1 VSDPLARFARVSPS
15 RGGDYAGNMRALFSP
30 SVRGRAAA
38 LRLVAICFCVL
49 GTFVLLA
56 APQSRSIYHGNWID
70 LNKNGRMDPYE
81 DPSVPVETRVDNL
94 LSQMT
99 VEEKT
104 AQMATLYGYGRV
116 LMDELPTPQW
126 KQAVWKDGIANIDEH
141 LNGVV
146 NAGVPK
152 SKLAVPYSTH
162 AESINTVQRFFI
174 EETRLGIPVDFTN
187 EGIRG
192 LAHPRATSFPSQLG
206 VASAWDRALV
216 DDIGH
221 ITGKEARIL
230 GYTNVY
236 SPILDLP
243 RDPRWGRT
251 VEAYSEDP
259 YLTAELGRHQV
270 RAIQAEHV
278 VSTPKHFA
286 VYSVPKGGRDG
297 TARTDPEITPRELEM
312 IYLPPFKAVFQDA
325 GALGTMSS
333 YNDYD
338 GVPITGSSY
347 FLTDILRTRWGF
359 KGYVVSD
366 SAAVEFLQ
374 TKHKVAEDYLDA
386 VRQVVMA
393 GLNVRTAFMP
403 PESYI
408 DPLRELVKTG
418 RLPISVVD
426 SRVRDVLR
434 VKFWL
439 GLFDQPYV
447 PQPSEADR
455 IVRNPQHLQVALR
468 AAHESIVLLKNQ
480 GNVLPLRKDLKS
492 ILVTG
497 PNATEVE
504 NSQSRY
510 GPSDLSV
517 VSVLEGIRQKLG
529 AGVQVQYTKGSEFV
543 DAGFPDTE
551 IVPVPPTEREQAE
564 IDKARNM
571 ARQVDAVVVVLGE
584 NSDLVGE
591 SKSRT
596 SLELTGFQLK
606 LVQAVHEAGKPTV
619 VALLNGRPLTI
630 NWIDRNVPAIVE
642 AWFQGEYCG
651 TAIADVL
658 FGDYNPSGKLPITFP
673 KSVGQIP
680 LNFPYKRG
688 SQIPTSGLNNQEK
701 KVLVNGP
708 LYAFGHGLSYT
719 TYVYSNLQVTPAT
732 QDRTGSIEVSLDVE
746 NTGSRAGDEIV
757 QLYLSPDVTSIVYYD
772 AVLRGF
778 ERVSLKSGEK
788 TRVRFKLNPQDLMIL
803 NRDMQWVVEPG
814 RFQVLVGASSEDIRL
829 RGSFN
834 IR

>member
-1 VSDPLARFARVSPS
+1 
-15 RGGDYAGNMRALFSP
+15 
-30 SVRGRAAA
+30 
-38 LRLVAICFCVL
+38 
-49 GTFVLLA
+49 
-56 APQSRSIYHGNWID
+56 
-70 LNKNGRMDPYE
+70 
-81 DPSVPVETRVDNL
+81 
-94 LSQMT
+94 
-99 VEEKT
+99 
-104 AQMATLYGYGRV
+104 
-116 LMDELPTPQW
+116 
-126 KQAVWKDGIANIDEH
+126 
-141 LNGVV
+141 
-146 NAGVPK
+146 
-152 SKLAVPYSTH
+152 
-162 AESINTVQRFFI
+162 
-174 EETRLGIPVDFTN
+174 
-187 EGIRG
+187 
-192 LAHPRATSFPSQLG
+192 
-206 VASAWDRALV
+206 
-216 DDIGH
+216 
-221 ITGKEARIL
+221 
-230 GYTNVY
+230 VY

-278 VSTPKHFA
+278 ISTVKHFA

-297 TARTDPEITPRELEM
+297 TARTDPEVTPRELEM
-312 IYLPPFKAVFQDA
+312 IYLQPFRAAFQDA

-338 GVPITGSSY
+338 GVPVSGSSY
-347 FLTDILRTRWGF
+347 FLTDILRGRFGF

-366 SAAVEFLQ
+366 SSAVEFLQ
-374 TKHKVAEDYLDA
+374 TKHRVAADYLEA

-393 GLNVRTAFMP
+393 GLNVRTASMSP
-403 PESYI
+403 DSYI
-408 DPLRELVKTG
+408 DPLRELIKTR
-418 RLPISVVD
+418 RLPMDVVD

-447 PQPSEADR
+447 PQPAEADR
-455 IVRNPQHLQVALR
+455 VVRNPQHLEVALR

-480 GNVLPLRKDLKS
+480 SNVLPLRKDLKS

-497 PNATEVE
+497 PNATETE

-510 GPSDLSV
+510 GPSDLTV
-517 VSVLEGIRQKLG
+517 VSVLDGIRRKLG
-529 AGVQVQYTKGSEFV
+529 PRVQIQYTKGSDFV
-543 DAGFPDTE
+543 DAAFPDSE
-551 IVPVPPTEREQAE
+551 IVPVPPNAREQAE
-564 IDKARNM
+564 IDKARDM
-571 ARQVDAVVVVLGE
+571 ARQVDAAVVVLGE

-606 LVQAVHEAGKPTV
+606 LVQAVKEAGKPTV
-619 VALLNGRPLTI
+619 VVLLNGRPLTI

-688 SQIPTSGLNNQEK
+688 SQIPTASLNGQEK

-708 LYAFGHGLSYT
+708 LYPFGYGLSYT
-719 TYVYSNLQVTPAT
+719 TYGYSNLQITPSI
-732 QDRTGSIEVSLDVE
+732 QDKSGTIQVSLDVE
-746 NTGSRAGDEIV
+746 NTGARAGDEIV

-772 AVLRGF
+772 SVLRGF
-778 ERVSLKSGEK
+778 ERVGLKPGEK
-788 TRVRFKLNPQDLMIL
+788 KRVQFTLSPQDLAIL

-814 RFQVLVGASSEDIRL
+814 RFQVLIGASSEDIRL

>member
-1 VSDPLARFARVSPS
+1 MRTKRLLLLLFLVPLVFRSQSP
-15 RGGDYAGNMRALFSP
+15 D
-30 SVRGRAAA
+30 
-38 LRLVAICFCVL
+38 
-49 GTFVLLA
+49 
-56 APQSRSIYHGNWID
+56 IYHGNWID

-81 DPSVPVETRVDNL
+81 DPSQPIERRIDDL

-99 VEEKT
+99 LEEKT

-116 LMDELPTPQW
+116 LKDELPTPAW

-152 SKLAVPYSTH
+152 SKLSLPFSTH
-162 AESINTVQRFFI
+162 AESINTVQRFFV
-174 EETRLGIPVDFTN
+174 EQTRLGIPVDFSN

-192 LAHPRATSFPSQLG
+192 LAHPHATSFPSQLG
-206 VASAWDRALV
+206 VASAWDRTLV

-243 RDPRWGRT
+243 RDPRWGRA

-259 YLTAELGRHQV
+259 FLTAELGRHQV

-278 VSTPKHFA
+278 VSTVKHFA

-297 TARTDPEITPRELEM
+297 TARTDPEVTPRELEM
-312 IYLPPFKAVFQDA
+312 IYLPPFKAAFQDA
-325 GALGTMSS
+325 GAMGTMSS

-347 FLTDILRTRWGF
+347 FLTDILRGRWGF

-366 SAAVEFLQ
+366 SSAVEFLQ
-374 TKHKVAEDYLDA
+374 TKHKVAVDYPEA

-393 GLNVRTAFMP
+393 GLNVRTAFMSP
-403 PESYI
+403 DSYI
-408 DPLRELVKTG
+408 DPLRDLVKTG
-418 RLPISVVD
+418 RLPMSAVD

-447 PQPSEADR
+447 PQPADADR
-455 IVRNPQHLQVALR
+455 VVRNPQHLEVALR

-480 GNVLPLRKDLKS
+480 GGVLPLRKDLKS

-497 PNATEVE
+497 PNATETE

-510 GPSDLSV
+510 GPSNLSV
-517 VSVLEGIRQKLG
+517 VSVLDGIRKKLG
-529 AGVQVQYTKGSEFV
+529 PGVQVQYTKGSEFV
-543 DAGFPDTE
+543 DAGFPDSE
-551 IVPVPPTEREQAE
+551 IVPVPTNEREQAE
-564 IDKARNM
+564 LDKARDM
-571 ARQVDAVVVVLGE
+571 ARQVDAAVVVLGE

-606 LVQAVHEAGKPTV
+606 
-619 VALLNGRPLTI
+619 
-630 NWIDRNVPAIVE
+630 IVE

-651 TAIADVL
+651 IAIADVL

-688 SQIPTSGLNNQEK
+688 SQIPTSALNNQEK

-708 LYAFGHGLSYT
+708 LYPFGHGLSYT
-719 TYVYSNLQVTPAT
+719 TFGYSNLQVTPAT
-732 QDRTGSIEVSLDVE
+732 QERTGNIQVSLDVE
-746 NTGSRAGDEIV
+746 NTGASAGDEIV
-757 QLYLSPDVTSIVYYD
+757 QLYLSPDVTTVVYYES
-772 AVLRGF
+772 VLRGF
-778 ERVSLKSGEK
+778 ERASLKPGEK
-788 TRVRFKLNPQDLMIL
+788 SRVQFTLSPQDLMIL

-814 RFQVLVGASSEDIRL
+814 RFQVLIGASSEDIRL

>member
-1 VSDPLARFARVSPS
+1 MRTKRLLLLLFLVPLVFRSQSP
-15 RGGDYAGNMRALFSP
+15 N
-30 SVRGRAAA
+30 
-38 LRLVAICFCVL
+38 
-49 GTFVLLA
+49 
-56 APQSRSIYHGNWID
+56 IYHGNWID

-81 DPSVPVETRVDNL
+81 DPSQPIEGRIDDL

-146 NAGVPK
+146 NAGVTK
-152 SKLAVPYSTH
+152 SKLALPYSTH

-192 LAHPRATSFPSQLG
+192 LAHPHATSFPSQLG

-216 DDIGH
+216 DDIGR
-221 ITGKEARIL
+221 ITGKEVRIL

-312 IYLPPFKAVFQDA
+312 IYLPPFQAAFQDA

-338 GVPITGSSY
+338 GVPITGSSH

-366 SAAVEFLQ
+366 SSAVEFLQ
-374 TKHKVAEDYLDA
+374 TKHKVAGDYLDA

-408 DPLRELVKTG
+408 DPLRKLVKTD
-418 RLPISVVD
+418 RLSISIVD

-455 IVRNPQHLQVALR
+455 VVRNPQHLQVALH

-480 GNVLPLRKDLKS
+480 GDVLPLRKDLKS

-497 PNATEVE
+497 PNAAEVD

-517 VSVLEGIRQKLG
+517 VSVLEGIRGKLG
-529 AGVQVQYTKGSEFV
+529 SGVQVQYTKGSEFV
-543 DAGFPDTE
+543 DAGFPDSE

-571 ARQVDAVVVVLGE
+571 ARQIDAAVVVLGE

-596 SLELTGFQLK
+596 SLELTGFQLR

-619 VALLNGRPLTI
+619 VVLLNGRPLAI
-630 NWIDRNVPAIVE
+630 NWIDRNIPAIVE

-688 SQIPTSGLNNQEK
+688 SQVPTASLNSQEK

-708 LYAFGHGLSYT
+708 LYPFGYGLSYT
-719 TYVYSNLQVTPAT
+719 TYRYSNLQVTPAT
-732 QDRTGSIEVSLDVE
+732 QNRTGNIDVSLEVE

-772 AVLRGF
+772 SVLRGF
-778 ERVSLKSGEK
+778 ERVSLKPAEK
-788 TRVRFKLNPQDLMIL
+788 KRVRFTLNPKDLMIL

-834 IR
+834 IH

>member
-1 VSDPLARFARVSPS
+1 MK
-15 RGGDYAGNMRALFSP
+15 GNEYKMHK
-30 SVRGRAAA
+30 
-38 LRLVAICFCVL
+38 
-49 GTFVLLA
+49 TFVLLFFVLFCVLYVPLA
-56 APQSRSIYHGNWID
+56 FRSQSQSIYHGNWID

-81 DPSVPVETRVDNL
+81 DPSVPIEKRIDDL

-99 VEEKT
+99 LEEKT

-116 LMDELPTPQW
+116 LKDELPTPAW

-146 NAGVPK
+146 NAGVTK
-152 SKLAVPYSTH
+152 SKLALPFSTH
-162 AESINTVQRFFI
+162 AESVNTVQRFFV
-174 EETRLGIPVDFTN
+174 EQTRLGIPVDFSN

-192 LAHPRATSFPSQLG
+192 LAHPQATSFPSQLG
-206 VASAWDRALV
+206 VASAWDRGLV
-216 DDIGH
+216 DEIGH

-278 VSTPKHFA
+278 VSTVKHFA

-297 TARTDPEITPRELEM
+297 TARTDPEVTPRELEM
-312 IYLPPFKAVFQDA
+312 IYLQPFKAAFQDA

-338 GVPITGSSY
+338 GVPVSGSSY
-347 FLTDILRTRWGF
+347 FLTDILRGRFGF

-374 TKHKVAEDYLDA
+374 TKHKVAADYLEA

-393 GLNVRTAFMP
+393 GLNVRTAFMSP
-403 PESYI
+403 DSYI
-408 DPLRELVKTG
+408 DPLRELIKTG
-418 RLPISVVD
+418 RLPMDVVD

-447 PQPSEADR
+447 PQPAEADR
-455 IVRNPQHLQVALR
+455 VVRNPQHLEVALR

-480 GNVLPLRKDLKS
+480 SNVLPLRKDLKS
-492 ILVTG
+492 LLVTG
-497 PNATEVE
+497 PNATETE

-510 GPSDLSV
+510 GPSDLTV
-517 VSVLEGIRQKLG
+517 VSVLDGIRRKLG
-529 AGVQVQYTKGSEFV
+529 PSVQIQYTKGSDFV
-543 DAGFPDTE
+543 DAAFPDSE
-551 IVPVPPTEREQAE
+551 IVPVSPNAREQAE
-564 IDKARNM
+564 IDKARDM
-571 ARQVDAVVVVLGE
+571 ARQVDAAVVVLGE

-606 LVQAVHEAGKPTV
+606 LVQAVKEAGKPTV
-619 VALLNGRPLTI
+619 VVLLNGRPLTI

-688 SQIPTSGLNNQEK
+688 SQIPTASLNGQEK

-708 LYAFGHGLSYT
+708 LYPFGYGLSYT
-719 TYVYSNLQVTPAT
+719 TYGYSNLQITPSI
-732 QDRTGSIEVSLDVE
+732 QDKSGTIQVSLDVE
-746 NTGSRAGDEIV
+746 NTGARAGDEIV

-772 AVLRGF
+772 SVLRGF
-778 ERVSLKSGEK
+778 ERVGLKPGERK
-788 TRVRFKLNPQDLMIL
+788 RVQFTLSPQDLSIL

-814 RFQVLVGASSEDIRL
+814 RFQVLIGASSEDIRL

>member
-1 VSDPLARFARVSPS
+1 MRSISSISMRRIRFGISLCLP
-15 RGGDYAGNMRALFSP
+15 
-30 SVRGRAAA
+30 
-38 LRLVAICFCVL
+38 VL
-49 GTFVLLA
+49 CAFVLIA
-56 APQSRSIYHGNWID
+56 APQSRNIYHGNWID

-81 DPSVPVETRVDNL
+81 DPSVPVERRIDNL
-94 LSQMT
+94 LSQMN
-99 VEEKT
+99 VDEKT
-104 AQMATLYGYGRV
+104 AQLATLYGYGRV
-116 LMDELPTPQW
+116 LMDELPTPKW

-146 NAGVPK
+146 NAGVMK
-152 SKLAVPYSTH
+152 SKLALPFSTH
-162 AESINTVQRFFI
+162 AESINTVQRFFV
-174 EETRLGIPVDFTN
+174 EGTRLGIPVDFTN

-192 LAHPRATSFPSQLG
+192 LTHPKATSFPSQLG
-206 VASAWDRALV
+206 VASAWDRELI
-216 DDIGH
+216 DEIGH
-221 ITGKEARIL
+221 ITGKEARVL

-259 YLTAELGRHQV
+259 FLTAELGRHQV

-278 VSTPKHFA
+278 VSTVKHFA

-297 TARTDPEITPRELEM
+297 TARTDPEVTQRELEM
-312 IYLPPFKAVFQDA
+312 MYLPAFKAAIQDA
-325 GALGTMSS
+325 GALGTMAS

-338 GVPITGSSY
+338 GVPTIASPY
-347 FLTDILRTRWGF
+347 FLTDILRGRWGF

-366 SAAVEFLQ
+366 SSAVEFVQ
-374 TKHKVAEDYLDA
+374 TKHKVAADYLEA
-386 VRQVVMA
+386 VRQVMTA
-393 GLNVRTAFMP
+393 GLNVRTAFQP
-403 PESYI
+403 PESFI
-408 DPLRELVKTG
+408 LPLRELVKTG
-418 RLPISVVD
+418 RLPMSVLD

-447 PQPSEADR
+447 PQPADADR
-455 IVRNPQHLQVALR
+455 VVRNPQHLEVALR
-468 AAHESIVLLKNQ
+468 AAHESIVLLRNQ

-497 PNATEVE
+497 PNAAETE

-510 GPSDLSV
+510 GPSELSV
-517 VSVLEGIRQKLG
+517 VSVLDGIRQKLG
-529 AGVQVQYTKGSEFV
+529 PGVQVQYTKGSEFV
-543 DAGFPDTE
+543 DAGFPDSE
-551 IVPVPPTEREQAE
+551 IVPVSPNEREQAE

-571 ARQVDAVVVVLGE
+571 ARQVDAAIVVLGE
-584 NSDLVGE
+584 NTELVGE

-596 SLELTGFQLK
+596 SLELTGFQLR

-619 VALLNGRPLTI
+619 VVLLNGRPLTI
-630 NWIDRNVPAIVE
+630 NWIDRNIPGIIE

-673 KSVGQIP
+673 KTVGQIP

-688 SQIPTSGLNNQEK
+688 SQVPTQDLNRDEK

-708 LYAFGHGLSYT
+708 LYPFGYGLSYT
-719 TYVYSNLQVTPAT
+719 TYAYSNLQITPAV
-732 QDRTGSIEVSLDVE
+732 QDRTGTIQASLDVQ
-746 NTGSRAGDEIV
+746 NTGSHAGDEIV
-757 QLYLSPDVTSIVYYD
+757 QLYLSPDITSVVYYD
-772 AVLRGF
+772 SVLRGF
-778 ERVSLKSGEK
+778 ERVSLKPGEK
-788 TRVRFKLNPQDLMIL
+788 TSVKFSLTPQDLMIL
-803 NRDMQWVVEPG
+803 NRDMKWVAEPG
-814 RFQVLVGASSEDIRL
+814 RYQVLIGSSSEDIRL